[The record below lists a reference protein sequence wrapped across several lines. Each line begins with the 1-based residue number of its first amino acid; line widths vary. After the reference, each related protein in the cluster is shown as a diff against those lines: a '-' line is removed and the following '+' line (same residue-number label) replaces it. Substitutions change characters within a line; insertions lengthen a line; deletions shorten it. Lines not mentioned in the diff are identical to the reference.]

1 MATIQLRR
9 KTTSGSGPL
18 TGTSGTIKQGEPLID
33 LNGGNLYIAKANK
46 TGSSSNPLSASDYFE
61 FVNSNNLTS
70 VLNGKIN
77 ELDLGTAS
85 KYDVGNGEGQIP
97 VVDSDGFLSSSI
109 IPRIA
114 ITNTFVVSSQ
124 DEMLKLSQA
133 ETGDICIRN
142 DLSKTF
148 ILKGEPY
155 STLANWQELK
165 TPTDK
170 VTSVNGKT
178 GAVNISLSELGGVST
193 STFNSHK
200 GDNTHLNA
208 VQREQLENMYI
219 SEIIGSRAAIYD
231 ENASNFDSNT
241 INNGLYIRSIYDECY
256 NLKNRKFE
264 IGINKSAVLTPSST
278 IDGGTY

>member
-70 VLNGKIN
+70 VLNSKIN

-165 TPTDK
+165 SPTDK

-193 STFNSHK
+193 TTFNSHK
-200 GDNTHLNA
+200 GDNTHFNVA
-208 VQREQLENMYI
+208 DRDKFENLYA
-219 SEIIGSRAAIYD
+219 SELQESRSCLWEAR
-231 ENASNFDSNT
+231 ASDFDSNT
-241 INNGLYIRSIYDECY
+241 VQGGILMHYSIAEAYGMAI
-256 NLKNRKFE
+256 KKFE
-264 IGINKSAVLTPSST
+264 IGIDSSKVLTPSST